1 MKVRFGFVAMAMSLT
16 NASPSQT
23 MTVRQF
29 QALSDR
35 DAALRKLT
43 RIAASNL
50 SNTLRVL
57 RHAHASG
64 IHVYRFSSKLVPLF
78 GHDLTTEWGFL
89 EQLSDDFQQVGHF
102 VKEHRMRVSFHPD
115 HYTVLNSS
123 NEGVF
128 RASVADLLRHVAML
142 ETMGL
147 DDEAKLVLHI
157 GGAYKDKALALER
170 FRQHWGEVPPAVQAR
185 LTLENDD
192 KSYTAKDTLK
202 LCQDL
207 ALPMVLDVHH
217 DLCNPDANATL
228 RDLLGDIFA
237 TWTDTSLVPKVHIS
251 SPKSEADL
259 RSHADFVDV
268 ESVLPFLN
276 LAREYNQDFD
286 VMLEAKQKD
295 EAVFWLMKNLAKISG
310 VQVLDGATIR
320 FRI

>member
-1 MKVRFGFVAMAMSLT
+1 MIVRFGFVAMAMSLT

-35 DAALRKLT
+35 EAALRKLS

-50 SNTLRVL
+50 ANSLRVL

-78 GHDLTTEWGFL
+78 GHDLTTEWDFIH
-89 EQLSDDFQQVGHF
+89 QLSDDFQQVGHF
-102 VKEHRMRVSFHPD
+102 VEEHLMRVSFHPD
-115 HYTVLNSS
+115 HYAVLNWP
-123 NEGVF
+123 NEAVF
-128 RASVADLLRHVAML
+128 RASVADLLRHVEML
-142 ETMGL
+142 EAMGL
-147 DDEAKLVLHI
+147 DEQTKLVLHI
-157 GGAYKDKALALER
+157 GGTYKDKTLAVAK
-170 FRQHWGEVPPAVQAR
+170 FRDHWTHVPRSVQAR

-217 DLCNPDANATL
+217 DLCNHDPNVA
-228 RDLLGDIFA
+228 LGELVEDIFA
-237 TWTDTSLVPKVHIS
+237 TWGHTGLIPKVHVS
-251 SPKSEADL
+251 SPKSETDL
-259 RSHADFVDV
+259 RSHADFVRVD
-268 ESVLPFLN
+268 SVLPFLN
-276 LAREYNQDFD
+276 LVREYNQDLD

-310 VQVLDGATIR
+310 VEVLDGATIR
-320 FRI
+320 FKS